1 MDCLSRQVSDDMRR
15 ILCVCLFG
23 TVLQWVKINLTFY
36 LLVLHLSIL
45 YSVYGSLREVEAGAK
60 RLAQVIL
67 GASHLAQTCVPALLN
82 PTDASIQQ
90 WKLKLRQTLE
100 HQATFL
106 CQELA
111 DCHGLDVMIPGGAMY
126 ALVHIDPTQ
135 MDEAIENDVDF
146 SKLLLQEENVFVLP
160 GVCFGVRDVFR
171 VVYCA
176 PVEILQQAA
185 ERIHQFCERHSSG
198 I

>member
-1 MDCLSRQVSDDMRR
+1 MFDKVVTM
-15 ILCVCLFG
+15 
-23 TVLQWVKINLTFY
+23 KKNLTFY
-36 LLVLHLSIL
+36 FLVAFCII

-67 GASHLAQTCVPALLN
+67 GASHLAQTAVPTLLN
-82 PTDASIQQ
+82 PADASIRQ
-90 WKLKLRQTLE
+90 WKAELRQTLE
-100 HQATFL
+100 HHATFL

-111 DCHGLDVMIPGGAMY
+111 DCHGLDIMIPGGALY
-126 ALVHIDPTQ
+126 ALCHIDPTQ
-135 MDEAIENDVDF
+135 MDEAIANDVGF
-146 SKLLLQEENVFVLP
+146 SNLLLQEENVFVLP
-160 GVCFGVRDVFR
+160 GSCFGMANVFR